1 MKCGKS
7 YEGVVHTEYLV
18 LGFWHKMVLAS
29 NLGYPLCNCV
39 YLKISP
45 CYKMQFD
52 VNMVGSYRHAK
63 KNGYTSEITEKR
75 TNGDLVPTLEQ
86 KNNNKLV
93 FGHQHLP

>member
-1 MKCGKS
+1 MHLMKCGKS
-7 YEGVVHTEYLV
+7 YEGVVHTEYVV

-45 CYKMQFD
+45 CYKMQCD

-63 KNGYTSEITEKR
+63 KMDIPRK
-75 TNGDLVPTLEQ
+75 LQ
-86 KNNNKLV
+86 KNVQTETWCPL
-93 FGHQHLP
+93 